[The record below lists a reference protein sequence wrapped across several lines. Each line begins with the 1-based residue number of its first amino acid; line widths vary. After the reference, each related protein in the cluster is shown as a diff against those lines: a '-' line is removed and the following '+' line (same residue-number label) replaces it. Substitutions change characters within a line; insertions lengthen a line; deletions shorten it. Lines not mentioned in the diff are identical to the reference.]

1 MRRCTVALALCLTSS
16 AFAAQCGNT
25 TIHSAADADALRK
38 ACRVVDG
45 TITIPPSLNHLENVS
60 LDGIEVINGDLRSYK
75 CGSINIK
82 RRSPTNS
89 SVVSFSSSTL
99 TTIHGDLALDGCIPD
114 FTNISFPNLKTIDGA
129 FDLANAGSLAYLD
142 ITNLDSVGYFR
153 LYSPTLVT
161 MVHNELRNVT
171 GAHGTKKVVV
181 EQTSLTSVDS
191 LFRNPLD
198 IGDSPASIE
207 GKTLMFENFPTQ
219 TLTNATFGFARAG
232 SLSIEGNGTLYVTLG
247 GPDQTTMALT
257 NLTFTRGTAGFIRNP
272 QLANLTVETVTLGSY
287 IGGANNFTDLLLP
300 FDSMSSLTILNE
312 QTLTQ
317 LELPPQAVNYTNFSV
332 TLYGCTNLNLSS
344 QFATN
349 PDGTTR
355 QTWYWPQK
363 DIKSLS
369 LIGNISTPF
378 L

>member
-1 MRRCTVALALCLTSS
+1 MRRCTVVLALCLTSS

-45 TITIPPSLNHLENVS
+45 TITIPLSLNELENIS
-60 LDGIEVINGDLRSYK
+60 LDGIEVINGDLRSYN
-75 CGSINIK
+75 CGSISIK
-82 RRSPTNS
+82 RRSSTNS

-129 FDLANAGSLAYLD
+129 FDLVNTASLAYLD

-153 LYSPTLVT
+153 LHAPTLVT
-161 MVHNELRNVT
+161 MVHKELRNVT

-181 EQTSLTSVDS
+181 EETSLTSVDS

-198 IGDSPASIE
+198 IGDSPASIG
-207 GKTLMFENFPTQ
+207 GKTLMFENYPTQ

-247 GPDQTTMALT
+247 GPEQTTMALT
-257 NLTFTRGTAGFIRNP
+257 NLTFSRGTAGLIRNP

-287 IGGANNFTDLLLP
+287 NNFTDLMLP
-300 FDSMSSLTILNE
+300 FDSMSSLTILYE

-317 LELPPQAVNYTNFSV
+317 LELPPQAVNYTNFSF
-332 TLYGCTNLNLSS
+332 TLFGCTNLNLSS
-344 QFATN
+344 QFTTD

-363 DIKSLS
+363 DINSLS
-369 LIGNISTPF
+369 LVGNIATPF

>member
-1 MRRCTVALALCLTSS
+1 M
-16 AFAAQCGNT
+16 
-25 TIHSAADADALRK
+25 RK

-45 TITIPPSLNHLENVS
+45 TITIPQSLNQLENIS
-60 LDGIEVINGDLRSYK
+60 LDGIEVVNGDLRSYN
-75 CGSINIK
+75 CGSISIK
-82 RRSPTNS
+82 RRSSTNS
-89 SVVSFSSSTL
+89 SVVGFSSSTL

-129 FDLANAGSLAYLD
+129 FDLVNTASLAYLD

-153 LYSPTLVT
+153 LHAPTLVT
-161 MVHNELRNVT
+161 MVHKELRNVT

-181 EQTSLTSVDS
+181 EETSLISVDS

-198 IGDSPASIE
+198 IGDSPASIG
-207 GKTLMFENFPTQ
+207 GKTLMFEDYPTQ

-257 NLTFTRGTAGFIRNP
+257 NLTFSRGTAGLIRNP

-287 IGGANNFTDLLLP
+287 NNFTDLLLP
-300 FDSMSSLTILNE
+300 FDNMSNLTILYE

-317 LELPPQAVNYTNFSV
+317 LELPPQAVNYTDFSF
-332 TLYGCTNLNLSS
+332 TLFGCTNLNLSS
-344 QFATN
+344 QFTTD

-369 LIGNISTPF
+369 LVGNIATPF